1 MQHRWEALAISQDA
15 AHGEPPSRC
24 VHLLA
29 NVVGGGGEGWG
40 EIFRS
45 TPPPHSPQGLFSGL
59 FNQGHPWLCKWA
71 SFQPGPGRPLMQAG
85 TSGRG
90 GPSWGGGPLCG
101 WGQGQGRHGE
111 SQLVPPPLCLDWMRS
126 DSRLGH
132 SAVGASL
139 TLCGN
144 PDLKDPWASPGMRF
158 FISLIPSSGHSAWG
172 RGTHW
177 LRASP
182 GCSRSL
188 ATFGEEMKSGKTH
201 RSERELVHIKHLPCS
216 RHCVQHFKCADPSS
230 L

>member
-1 MQHRWEALAISQDA
+1 MGGDLQKHPPTPQPSGAL
-15 AHGEPPSRC
+15 
-24 VHLLA
+24 L
-29 NVVGGGGEGWG
+29 W
-40 EIFRS
+40 
-45 TPPPHSPQGLFSGL
+45 
-59 FNQGHPWLCKWA
+59 
-71 SFQPGPGRPLMQAG
+71 SFQSRPSLALQMGIISARPRQATHAGRDLR
-85 TSGRG
+85 SG

>member
-1 MQHRWEALAISQDA
+1 MPSAKRPRAKSNRASGCPFLGGTRLRGDMQHRWEALAISQDA

-90 GPSWGGGPLCG
+90 GPPGGGALFVG
-101 WGQGQGRHGE
+101 GDRGRA
-111 SQLVPPPLCLDWMRS
+111 DM
-126 DSRLGH
+126 
-132 SAVGASL
+132 
-139 TLCGN
+139 
-144 PDLKDPWASPGMRF
+144 
-158 FISLIPSSGHSAWG
+158 G
-172 RGTHW
+172 RVNLSH
-177 LRASP
+177 P
-182 GCSRSL
+182 
-188 ATFGEEMKSGKTH
+188 
-201 RSERELVHIKHLPCS
+201 
-216 RHCVQHFKCADPSS
+216 HCVWIG
-230 L
+230 